1 MKKLLFATNN
11 AHKLN
16 EIREITTNKF
26 EILGLND
33 VKFIGDIPETSPTI
47 EENAIQKARYI
58 HEKFQM
64 DCFADDTGLEVNAL
78 HGEPGVYSARYAG
91 EHCSYTDNNLK
102 LLAALQNKKN
112 RNARFRT
119 VIALIYNSQLFT
131 FEGVVEGSIISQP
144 RGGEGFGY
152 DPVFV
157 PDGYNQTFA
166 EMGAAMKNT
175 ISHRGLATAKLISFL
190 DGI

>member
-91 EHCSYTDNNLK
+91 EHCSYTDNNFK

-157 PDGYNQTFA
+157 PDGYKQTFA
-166 EMGAAMKNT
+166 EMGSALKNT